1 MGTAVCQGKEGEDER
16 MIIVTGQVRFG
27 DGEIERLK
35 DALATNVSKSR
46 AEDGCERYVYGV
58 DIADPNLLLIAEAW
72 RDQAALDAH
81 SARIPEL
88 MAPLAGADIR
98 EMSIKAYEAT
108 FLQTVMGE

>member
-1 MGTAVCQGKEGEDER
+1 
-16 MIIVTGQVRFG
+16 MIIVTGEVRFG
-27 DGEIERLK
+27 EGEIERLK
-35 DALATNVSKSR
+35 EALARNVESSR
-46 AEDGCERYVYGV
+46 AEEGCERYAYGV
-58 DIADPNLLLIAEAW
+58 DLADPNLLLISEMW

-98 EMSIKAYEAT
+98 GISIKAYEAS

>member
-1 MGTAVCQGKEGEDER
+1 MGMGNCQGKEGA

-27 DGEIERLK
+27 EGEIERLK
-35 DALATNVSKSR
+35 GALAENVRSSR

-58 DIADPNLLLIAEAW
+58 DLADPNLLLIAEAW

-98 EMSIKAYEAT
+98 EIGIKAYEAS
-108 FLQTVMGE
+108 FLQNVMGD